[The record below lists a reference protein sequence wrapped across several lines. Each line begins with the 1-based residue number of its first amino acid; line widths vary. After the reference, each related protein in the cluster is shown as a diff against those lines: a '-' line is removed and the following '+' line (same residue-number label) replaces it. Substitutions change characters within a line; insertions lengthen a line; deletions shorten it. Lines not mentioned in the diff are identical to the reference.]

1 MRALYDSKSK
11 SIDDRGVKDLLTE
24 KYKISTWLMLEKEL
38 ALSQGD
44 LGLIPKEAAENIALN
59 CDIEKID
66 IEEVYRIKEKIGH
79 GFMPLLKVL
88 VKNCNEVG
96 GKYVHYGCTTQNIQQ
111 TGQLYIVKEVTKVF
125 KSFLADILKNLS
137 RIAMENKDT
146 VMPGRTHGRHATP
159 ITYGYKVSVWI
170 SELINNIERLEE
182 SEKRIYQVMMGGAV
196 GCYSAVGEI
205 GPSIQKL
212 VANRIGMGY
221 MNVPSR
227 NICTHKLEYIMNMQ
241 LICNVLHKMAEEIY
255 YTGVEEF
262 GEVYEAFKAG
272 TVGSSTMPHKINPK
286 NAKGIIANS
295 QKLYTLAQVGLN
307 SSARMF
313 EGDSSQYMLFDSIL
327 DETMELVLEVL
338 MRAEE
343 LTKGLVV
350 KKDRLYNN
358 VILNGGLDNAEYI
371 MMKMAEKIG
380 RDAGHEL
387 MYECSME
394 TEINGKSFFD
404 VLCENEKVKKIFTID
419 EIKELIDPRNY
430 VGIGSTLAE
439 DMANLAIK
447 KADEMMK

>member
-11 SIDDRGVKDLLTE
+11 SIDDRGVKELLTE
-24 KYKISTWLMLEKEL
+24 RHKISVWLMLEKEL
-38 ALSQGD
+38 ALSQGEI
-44 LGLIPKEAAENIALN
+44 GLIPKEAAENIALN
-59 CDIEKID
+59 CNIEKID
-66 IEEVYRIKEKIGH
+66 LEEVYRIKEKIGH

-111 TGQLYIVKEVTKVF
+111 TGQLYIVKEVTKIF
-125 KSFLADILKNLS
+125 KSFLADILRNLS
-137 RIAMENKDT
+137 SLAIEYKDT
-146 VMPGRTHGRHATP
+146 VMSGRTHGRHATP

-182 SEKRIYQVMMGGAV
+182 SEKRVYQVMMGGAV
-196 GCYSAVGEI
+196 GCYSAVGDI
-205 GPSIQKL
+205 GTKVQEL
-212 VANRIGMGY
+212 VAKKIEMDY
-221 MNVPSR
+221 MKVPSR
-227 NICTHKLEYIMNMQ
+227 NICTHKIEYIMNMQ

-255 YTGVEEF
+255 YTGIEEF
-262 GEVYEAFKAG
+262 GEVYEAFKPG

-295 QKLYTLAQVGLN
+295 QKLYTLAQVGLT

-313 EGDSSQYMLFDSIL
+313 EGDSSQYMLFDSIM
-327 DETMELVLEVL
+327 DETLELVLEVL

-350 KKDRLYNN
+350 KKDRLYKNS
-358 VILNGGLDNAEYI
+358 ILNGGLDNAEYI

-380 RDAGHEL
+380 RDAAHEL

-394 TEINGKSFFD
+394 VELNGKRFYD
-404 VLCENEKVKKIFTID
+404 VLCENEKVKKIFTKE
-419 EIKELIDPRNY
+419 EIKELIDPTNY
-430 VGIGSTLAE
+430 VGIGSKLAVE
-439 DMANLAIK
+439 MATYAIK
-447 KADEMMK
+447 KANEMMN

>member
-1 MRALYDSKSK
+1 MSALYDSKSK
-11 SIDDRGVKDLLTE
+11 SIDDRGVKKLLTE
-24 KYKISTWLMLEKEL
+24 RNKISTWLMLEKEL
-38 ALSQGD
+38 ALSQGE
-44 LGLIPKEAAENIALN
+44 LGLIPMEAAENIALN
-59 CDIEKID
+59 CDIDKID
-66 IEEVYRIKEKIGH
+66 LEEVYRIKEKIGH

-111 TGQLYIVKEVTKVF
+111 TGQLYIVKEVTKIF

-137 RIAMENKDT
+137 NVAMENKDT

-196 GCYSAVGEI
+196 GCYSAVGDI
-205 GPSIQKL
+205 GPTVQEL
-212 VANRIGMGY
+212 VAKKIGMEY
-221 MNVPSR
+221 MRVPSR

-255 YTGVEEF
+255 YTGIEEF
-262 GEVYEAFKAG
+262 GEVYEAFKPG

-295 QKLYTLAQVGLN
+295 QKLYSLAQVGLT

-327 DETMELVLEVL
+327 DEAMELVLEVL

-350 KKDRLYNN
+350 KKERLYKNAN
-358 VILNGGLDNAEYI
+358 LNGGLDNAEYI

-394 TEINGKSFFD
+394 VEIDGKSFFD
-404 VLCENEKVKKIFTID
+404 VLCENEKVKKIFTIE
-419 EIKELIDPRNY
+419 EIKELIDPKNY

-439 DMANLAIK
+439 EMAMLAIK
-447 KADEMMK
+447 KADEMIK

>member
-11 SIDDRGVKDLLTE
+11 SIDDRGVKNLLTE

-38 ALSQGD
+38 ALSQAE
-44 LGLIPKEAAENIALN
+44 LGFIPREAAENIALN

-66 IEEVYRIKEKIGH
+66 LEEVYRIKEKIGH
-79 GFMPLLKVL
+79 GFMPLIKVL
-88 VKNCNEVG
+88 VKNCDELG
-96 GKYVHYGCTTQNIQQ
+96 SKYVHYGCTTQNIQQ
-111 TGQLYIVKEVTKVF
+111 TGQLYIVKEVNKVF

-137 RIAMENKDT
+137 NIALENKDT

-205 GPSIQKL
+205 GPKVQEL
-212 VANRIGMGY
+212 VAKKIGMNY
-221 MNVPSR
+221 MRVPSR

-255 YTGVEEF
+255 YTGIEEI
-262 GEVYEAFKAG
+262 GEAYEAFTPG

-295 QKLYTLAQVGLN
+295 QKLYSLAQVGLT

-313 EGDSSQYMLFDSIL
+313 EGDSSQYMLFDSLI

-350 KKDRLYNN
+350 KKERLYKNAT
-358 VILNGGLDNAEYI
+358 LNDGLDNAEYI

-387 MYECSME
+387 MYECSMKAE
-394 TEINGKSFFD
+394 VDGKNFFD
-404 VLCENEKVKKIFTID
+404 VLCENEKVRKNFTIE
-419 EIKELIDPRNY
+419 EIGELIDPKNY
-430 VGIGSTLAE
+430 VGIGSMLAE
-439 DMANLAIK
+439 EMACLGVK
-447 KADEMMK
+447 KAEEMMK

>member
-1 MRALYDSKSK
+1 MGALYDSKSK
-11 SIDDRGVKDLLTE
+11 SINDRGVKDLLTE
-24 KYKISTWLMLEKEL
+24 RHKISIWLMLEKEL
-38 ALSQGD
+38 ALSQGE

-59 CDIEKID
+59 CDIDKID
-66 IEEVYRIKEKIGH
+66 LEEVYKIKEKIGH
-79 GFMPLLKVL
+79 GFMPLIKVL
-88 VKNCNEVG
+88 VKNCDEVG

-111 TGQLYIVKEVTKVF
+111 TSQLYIVREATTIF
-125 KSFLADILKNLS
+125 KGFLADILKNLS
-137 RIAMENKDT
+137 KVALENKDT

-159 ITYGYKVSVWI
+159 ITFGYKVSVWI

-182 SEKRIYQVMMGGAV
+182 SEKRIYAVMMGGAV

-205 GPSIQKL
+205 GPRVQEL
-212 VANRIGMGY
+212 VANKLKMNY
-221 MNVPSR
+221 MRVPSR

-255 YTGVEEF
+255 YTGIEEI

-295 QKLYTLAQVGLN
+295 QKLYTLAQAGLT

-313 EGDSSQYMLFDSIL
+313 EGDSSQYMLFDSII

-343 LTKGLVV
+343 LTNGLVV
-350 KKDRLYNN
+350 KKDRLYKNAN
-358 VILNGGLDNAEYI
+358 LNGGLDNAEYI
-371 MMKMAEKIG
+371 MMTLAEKIG

-394 TEINGKSFFD
+394 TEINGKGFFD
-404 VLCENEKVKKIFTID
+404 ALWEKDIVKENFTVE
-419 EIKELIDPRNY
+419 EIESLIDPRNY

-439 DMANLAIK
+439 EMATLAIK
-447 KADEMMK
+447 KAEELL

>member
-1 MRALYDSKSK
+1 MGALYDSKSK
-11 SIDDRGVKDLLTE
+11 SIDDRGVKALLTE
-24 KYKISTWLMLEKEL
+24 RHKISIWLMLEKEL
-38 ALSQGD
+38 ALSQAE

-59 CDIEKID
+59 CDVDKID
-66 IEEVYRIKEKIGH
+66 LEEVYKIKEKIGH
-79 GFMPLLKVL
+79 GFMPLIKVL
-88 VKNCNEVG
+88 VKNCDKIG

-111 TGQLYIVKEVTKVF
+111 TSQLYIVRQVTEVF
-125 KSFLADILKNLS
+125 KGFLADILKNLS
-137 RIAMENKDT
+137 KVALETKDT

-182 SEKRIYQVMMGGAV
+182 SEKRMYQVMMGGAV

-205 GPSIQKL
+205 GPKVQEL
-212 VANRIGMGY
+212 VAKRLNMNY
-221 MNVPSR
+221 MRVPSR

-255 YTGVEEF
+255 YTGIEEF
-262 GEVYEAFKAG
+262 GEVYEAFKKG

-295 QKLYTLAQVGLN
+295 QKLYTLAQVGLH

-313 EGDSSQYMLFDSIL
+313 EGDSSQYMLFDSIV

-343 LTKGLVV
+343 LTNGLVV
-350 KKDRLYNN
+350 KKDKLYENAN
-358 VILNGGLDNAEYI
+358 LNGGLDNAEHI
-371 MMKMAEKIG
+371 MMTLAEKIG

-387 MYECSME
+387 MYDCSME
-394 TEINGKSFFD
+394 TALKGTKFFD
-404 VLCENEKVKKIFTID
+404 ALWEKDIVKENFTI
-419 EIKELIDPRNY
+419 EEVKELIDPRNY

-439 DMANLAIK
+439 EMANLALEK
-447 KADEMMK
+447 SEQLLQ